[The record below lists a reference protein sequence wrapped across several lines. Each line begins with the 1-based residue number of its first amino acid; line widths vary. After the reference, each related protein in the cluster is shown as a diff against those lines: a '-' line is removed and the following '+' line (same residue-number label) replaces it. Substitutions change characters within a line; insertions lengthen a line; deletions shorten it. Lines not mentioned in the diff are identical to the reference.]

1 MMDDK
6 LKKTEE
12 RIGREIKSK
21 DDLKPKYA
29 SPEIITYSGDDIL
42 KELGTAKA
50 CSPFP
55 P

>member
-1 MMDDK
+1 MDDK
-6 LKKTEE
+6 LKKIEKKT
-12 RIGREIKSK
+12 GREAISEKDSK
-21 DDLKPKYA
+21 QKYA

-42 KELGTAKA
+42 KELGTARA

>member
-1 MMDDK
+1 MDEK
-6 LKKTEE
+6 LRNIEK
-12 RIGREIKSK
+12 RIC
-21 DDLKPKYA
+21 DDLKAEDSKPEYI

>member
-1 MMDDK
+1 MNNNMK
-6 LKKTEE
+6 EMEKKKDEVV
-12 RIGREIKSK
+12 KSGK
-21 DDLKPKYA
+21 DLKPKYA

-42 KELGTAKA
+42 KELGTAKT